1 MTRFGKSEATLRIRM
16 EILDVVN
23 SWILKIPLFS
33 SFFSRFVER
42 SHLCTQEEESNNFAQ
57 NQDTQNPGINYILE
71 LLQVQHIQISI
82 FEISIF
88 DIFGHLCIKLH
99 CIKLHWEPYIRNIRE
114 IYSVQ
119 NPVRTPIS
127 PPWHPQS
134 VVSTKIILS
143 KFIRYW
149 EPRHT
154 SRRFQQRV

>member
-99 CIKLHWEPYIRNIRE
+99 WEPYQGNSTHLHPPCFRDGRNQGG
-114 IYSVQ
+114 V
-119 NPVRTPIS
+119 
-127 PPWHPQS
+127 
-134 VVSTKIILS
+134 
-143 KFIRYW
+143 
-149 EPRHT
+149 
-154 SRRFQQRV
+154 